1 MSGGSEDR
9 GDSSASVLI
18 PVALVTFGVVT
29 GIVGVA
35 FGLKGSFDTKKA
47 NSRIRKAGARY
58 DEQRLQLEAHAH
70 ETNETLLMLRAH
82 QEEAIHMVVERM
94 VDFLR
99 RFEKEVT
106 ESEKVLVDGM
116 DSTPGTVAL
125 GKSHNQEA
133 ITWMRGIVSAA
144 LTGVG
149 INTGLTAAATTFA
162 AASTGTAISTLSGAA
177 ATNATLAFFGGGSL
191 AAGGG
196 GMAAGAMALNFV
208 TIGPAILVS
217 GFVVAGHGEK
227 AKTRACE
234 KEAAANVA
242 VAELQETR
250 AKFDGIIARAV
261 ELADLLDQ
269 LVARGT
275 VALDLLE
282 SEPFD
287 PAQHS
292 ARFQQA
298 LTLTVALRDV
308 ATTQVV
314 DEYGSLNE
322 GTATFKVRYRPLLEE
337 TYDV

>member
-1 MSGGSEDR
+1 
-9 GDSSASVLI
+9 
-18 PVALVTFGVVT
+18 
-29 GIVGVA
+29 
-35 FGLKGSFDTKKA
+35 
-47 NSRIRKAGARY
+47 
-58 DEQRLQLEAHAH
+58 
-70 ETNETLLMLRAH
+70 
-82 QEEAIHMVVERM
+82 
-94 VDFLR
+94 
-99 RFEKEVT
+99 
-106 ESEKVLVDGM
+106 
-116 DSTPGTVAL
+116 
-125 GKSHNQEA
+125 
-133 ITWMRGIVSAA
+133 
-144 LTGVG
+144 
-149 INTGLTAAATTFA
+149 
-162 AASTGTAISTLSGAA
+162 
-177 ATNATLAFFGGGSL
+177 
-191 AAGGG
+191 
-196 GMAAGAMALNFV
+196 MAAGAMALNFV